1 MKRPRI
7 VIAEMD
13 NNYIMPLLQKFAECF
28 FDAIDLEI
36 ISDKAYFKRVFAS
49 PQTMDIL
56 IVSERLYEAS
66 LGMQNIENIFVL
78 SEQMREDSQINN
90 VIYVYKYTS
99 VREIF
104 SVVTGKCTNILVG
117 LSNAETEKSQI
128 VLFYSGAGGAGKT
141 TISMGISAYLAQNYK
156 RVLYINA
163 ARLQLF
169 QSMLSNPTP
178 VFDTDIYTKMMDVN
192 DGVYNEV
199 KHIIRQE
206 GFSYI
211 PPFKAA
217 LMALE
222 LDYTIFEKLALEA
235 KQSGDYEY
243 VIIDADTVLD
253 EYKARLIDIS
263 DKVFIITR
271 QDEMSIYATS
281 MVVKNIS
288 GINRQ
293 KFIILCNDFEAEKA
307 NAFLSLGKSLNF
319 SASEYIEH
327 IESDSCLSLDD
338 LVKNG
343 DIRKAAFLIL

>member
-7 VIAEMD
+7 VIADMD
-13 NNYIMPLLQKFAECF
+13 DTYIMPLLQKFAEYF
-28 FDAIDLEI
+28 FDTIDLEI
-36 ISDKAYFKRVFAS
+36 ISNKTYYDRVFAS
-49 PQTMDIL
+49 PQTVDIL
-56 IVSERLYEAS
+56 IVSDRLYEES
-66 LGMQNIENIFVL
+66 LCMQNIENIFVL
-78 SEQMREDSQINN
+78 NEQMKEDSQINN
-90 VIYVYKYTS
+90 VTYVYKYTS

-104 SVVTGKCTNILVG
+104 STVTGKCANILGV
-117 LSNAETEKSQI
+117 SSTETEKSQI
-128 VLFYSGAGGAGKT
+128 ILFYSGAGGVGKT

-169 QSMLSNPTP
+169 QNMLSNPAP
-178 VFDTDIYTKMMDVN
+178 ISDTNIYTKMMDVM
-192 DGVYNEV
+192 DGVYHEI

-222 LDYTIFEKLALEA
+222 LDYTVFEKLAVEA
-235 KQSGDYEY
+235 KQSGNYDY

-253 EYKARLIDIS
+253 EYKTRLIDIS

-271 QDEMSIYATS
+271 QDEMSVYSTS
-281 MVVKNIS
+281 MTVKNIS
-288 GINRQ
+288 GINRE
-293 KFIILCNDFEAEKA
+293 KFILLCNDFDTEKV
-307 NAFLSLGKSLNF
+307 NALLSLGKSLNF
-319 SASEYIEH
+319 PVSEYIEH
-327 IESDSCLSLDD
+327 IESDRCLSLDE

-343 DIRKAAFLIL
+343 DIRKVAFLIF